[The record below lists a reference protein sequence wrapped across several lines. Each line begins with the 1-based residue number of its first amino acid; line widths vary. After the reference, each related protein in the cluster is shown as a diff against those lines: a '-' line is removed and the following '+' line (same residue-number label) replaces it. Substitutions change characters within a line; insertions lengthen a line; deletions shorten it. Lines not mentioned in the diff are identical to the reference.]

1 MAETAG
7 QRKVIGI
14 IWFLVAIAGIASA
27 FLVQPVGDWGIF
39 TTVLAILVAIM
50 GITGLWL
57 AVSGK
62 GSITGRNLSP
72 KANRIVAIIGLIAAT
87 LLVGLYLVSDW
98 ANWTAMDVLSIA
110 IWVALGAMFLEGI
123 IATRNPS

>member
-1 MAETAG
+1 MAETVR
-7 QRKVIGI
+7 QRRVIGVV
-14 IWFLVAIAGIASA
+14 WLLAAIAGIALA
-27 FLVQPVGDWGIF
+27 FVVQPVGDWGVF
-39 TTVLAILVAIM
+39 TTVMAILVALL
-50 GITGLWL
+50 GIAGLWL

-72 KANRIVAIIGLIAAT
+72 EANRIVAIIGLVVAT
-87 LLVGLYLVSDW
+87 LLVILYLVSDW

-123 IATRNPS
+123 IATRRTA